1 MWTVCFTSF
10 LFFDCAFNSLV
21 TIWFEFEYIYYRFVR
36 IMQGMAACKHP
47 QGREEE
53 KEEEEDEEGGFHT
66 GSRCVSSFE
75 NKYWKYFSLPVLVW
89 VDFILDLY
97 KLSTIAAPR
106 DLKLCFKRKEKEK
119 IRCDFFFFFLQHNC
133 SNGRIRTTTEWIT
146 LSLPVVMCLSTPV
159 VKVNLIYEE
168 NLFRHWT

>member
-1 MWTVCFTSF
+1 
-10 LFFDCAFNSLV
+10 
-21 TIWFEFEYIYYRFVR
+21 
-36 IMQGMAACKHP
+36 MQGMAACKHP

-53 KEEEEDEEGGFHT
+53 KEEEEDEEGGGFHT

-119 IRCDFFFFFLQHNC
+119 NFFFC
-133 SNGRIRTTTEWIT
+133 STTVATEELGQQ
-146 LSLPVVMCLSTPV
+146 LSESLSPCL
-159 VKVNLIYEE
+159 
-168 NLFRHWT
+168 WWCA